1 MNGRTIK
8 IGLHVII
15 WIIFLILP
23 LLILPESFERFS
35 TDSCHRSNYLLVSL
49 LLVLLYYFNYYFA
62 IPRYY
67 FNQKYFSFIGVNIA
81 FLIAVFQII
90 ILKSLV
96 FGFCPNPPLTPSFRN
111 MVKIILPRHLLVLI
125 FTLIKALND
134 RIKAIDIQK
143 TKTDLQLLRAQIN
156 PHFLF
161 NVLNTIYGQ
170 AIIKSDHTADSIE
183 KLADLMRYSLKDANV
198 PKISLDKE
206 IAYLKNYIVLQKL
219 RLTDK
224 TIVDFQVIGSVR
236 NLEIPPMLLIPF
248 IENAFKYGVSNEV
261 DSTIKIVIE
270 IEDNHIHLLVEN
282 PKLPN
287 RMIIEESYQIGIKNA
302 KSRLDLIYNNRYSLN
317 IVDSKTNYKV
327 HLKIS
332 T

>member
-23 LLILPESFERFS
+23 LLILPEVFERFS
-35 TDSCHRSNYLLVSL
+35 RESCNRSNYLLISL

-81 FLIAVFQII
+81 FLIGVFQII

-96 FGFCPNPPLTPSFRN
+96 FGICPNPELTPSFRN
-111 MVKIILPRHLLVLI
+111 MVKLILPRHLLVFI
-125 FTLIKALND
+125 FALIKALND
-134 RIKAIDIQK
+134 RLKAIDVQK
-143 TKTDLQLLRAQIN
+143 TKSDLQLLRAQIN

-170 AIIKSDHTADSIE
+170 AITKSDHTADSIE
-183 KLADLMRYSLKDANV
+183 KLAGLMRYSLKEANV
-198 PKISLDKE
+198 PKVTLAKE
-206 IAYLKNYIVLQKL
+206 IVYLERYISLQKL

-224 TIVDFQVIGSVR
+224 TQIDFQIKGNVDTV
-236 NLEIPPMLLIPF
+236 EISPMLLIPF
-248 IENAFKYGVSNEV
+248 VENAFKYGVSNEV
-261 DSTIKIVIE
+261 DTTIKIVIE
-270 IEDNHIHLLVEN
+270 VVEKDIHLLVDN
-282 PKLPN
+282 TKLPTKT
-287 RMIIEESYQIGIKNA
+287 IIEASNQIGINNVR
-302 KSRLDLIYNNRYSLN
+302 SRLDLIYGNRHTLTIN
-317 IVDSKTNYKV
+317 DSDTHYKV
-327 HLKIS
+327 QLKIS

>member
-8 IGLHVII
+8 IGLHIII

-23 LLILPESFERFS
+23 IFIFPEVYERFS
-35 TDSCHRSNYLLVSL
+35 TDSCHRYNYGIVSL

-62 IPRYY
+62 IPHYY
-67 FNQKYFSFIGVNIA
+67 FNQKYFIFIGVNIT
-81 FLIAVFQII
+81 FLIGVYL
-90 ILKSLV
+90 ILIFKSLI
-96 FGFCPNPPLTPSFRN
+96 FGICPNLNIEPSIRY
-111 MVKIILPRHLLVLI
+111 MTRQILPRHILVFI
-125 FTLIKALND
+125 FSLIKALND
-134 RIKAIDIQK
+134 RLKAIDIQK

-161 NVLNTIYGQ
+161 NILNTIYGQ
-170 AIIKSDHTADSIE
+170 AITKSDHTADSIE

-198 PKISLDKE
+198 PKVALDKE
-206 IAYLKNYIVLQKL
+206 IAYLENYIALQKL
-219 RLTDK
+219 RLRDK
-224 TIVDFQVIGSVR
+224 TTVDFQIIGRVE

-282 PKLPN
+282 PKLPD
-287 RMIIEESYQIGIKNA
+287 RTIIEASYQIGIRNA
-302 KSRLDLIYNNRYSLN
+302 RSRLDLIYNNRYTLY
-317 IVDSKTNYKV
+317 IIDSETIYKV
-327 HLKIS
+327 QLKIS